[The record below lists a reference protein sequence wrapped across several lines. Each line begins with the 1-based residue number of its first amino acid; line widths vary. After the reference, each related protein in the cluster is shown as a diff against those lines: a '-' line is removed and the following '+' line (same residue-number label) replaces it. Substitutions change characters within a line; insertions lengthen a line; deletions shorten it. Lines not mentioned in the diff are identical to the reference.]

1 MLFLGT
7 LAKLRKATVRFVM
20 SVCLSACLSPWDDS
34 APTGR
39 VFMKFYIEIFFEN
52 PSRKFEF
59 HENLTRITGTLH
71 GAQCTLLTIFRSI
84 PVRKI
89 NVSRKIGTENQN
101 TQFTINNF
109 FSYRITE
116 ANKMHYFSTLF

>member
-1 MLFLGT
+1 
-7 LAKLRKATVRFVM
+7 
-20 SVCLSACLSPWDDS
+20 
-34 APTGR
+34 
-39 VFMKFYIEIFFEN
+39 MKFYIEIFFEN